1 MGIRFFCPHC
11 DRRLH
16 VKDFLAGKK
25 GICPHC
31 DESIVIPRESTLLK
45 DSLPDEGSAE
55 STGDGTKKGTGG
67 PAKRASG
74 KSSKS
79 KPTPATV
86 TTNGDSQ
93 ESGPESVPKMPVAVP
108 PASPE
113 TDAGELDPIAIG
125 PHLIWYVRPPSGGQ
139 YGPAEGDV
147 MRQWLKEGR
156 VTAES
161 LVWQEGWDEWR
172 SAIEVFPEIGPATP
186 ETGTPTAVE
195 NPSPVVESPR
205 QQVSAVSASEPV
217 EVDETKMKM
226 LEYRLKRSQGKGKE
240 IAIVAVLALVCFLL
254 IAVLGLV
261 VTKQF

>member
-1 MGIRFFCPHC
+1 
-11 DRRLH
+11 
-16 VKDFLAGKK
+16 
-25 GICPHC
+25 
-31 DESIVIPRESTLLK
+31 
-45 DSLPDEGSAE
+45 
-55 STGDGTKKGTGG
+55 
-67 PAKRASG
+67 
-74 KSSKS
+74 
-79 KPTPATV
+79 
-86 TTNGDSQ
+86 
-93 ESGPESVPKMPVAVP
+93 
-108 PASPE
+108 
-113 TDAGELDPIAIG
+113 IAIG

-186 ETGTPTAVE
+186 ETGAQPVVE
-195 NPSPVVESPR
+195 NPSPVVESLR
-205 QQVSAVSASEPV
+205 EQVSVVSSSEPV

>member
-31 DESIVIPRESTLLK
+31 DESIVIPRESTLSK

-55 STGDGTKKGTGG
+55 STGDGNKKGTGS
-67 PAKRASG
+67 PAKRASS
-74 KSSKS
+74 KSSKLKS
-79 KPTPATV
+79 TPATV

-93 ESGPESVPKMPVAVP
+93 ESGPESGPKMPVAVP

-172 SAIEVFPEIGPATP
+172 SAIEVFPEIGPAAP
-186 ETGTPTAVE
+186 ETGTPPAVE

-205 QQVSAVSASEPV
+205 QQVSPVSAAEPV

>member
-1 MGIRFFCPHC
+1 MGIRFFCPQC

-31 DESIVIPRESTLLK
+31 DESIVIPRESTHSK
-45 DSLPDEGSAE
+45 DSLADEASAE
-55 STGDGTKKGTGG
+55 STGDGNKKASVA
-67 PAKRASG
+67 PAKSASA

-79 KPTPATV
+79 TSAPADV
-86 TTNGDSQ
+86 TTDGDSQ
-93 ESGPESVPKMPVAVP
+93 VSGPASVSKMPVAVP

-113 TDAGELDPIAIG
+113 TDLGELDPIAIG

-147 MRQWLKEGR
+147 MRQWLNEGR

-186 ETGTPTAVE
+186 ETGAQPVVE
-195 NPSPVVESPR
+195 NSVTVVESPR
-205 QQVSAVSASEPV
+205 EQVSVVSSSEPV

-226 LEYRLKRSQGKGKE
+226 LEYRLKRSKGKGKE
-240 IAIVAVLALVCFLL
+240 IAIVAVLGLVCLLL